1 MAKQKKVTVSRMFC
15 TQCGR
20 EGIPIPRRP
29 GSQREAGHL
38 KKLYCNWCKEET
50 NHAEVRSFGSYT
62 KEDFDLEF
70 KLGRFVDGQKVP
82 IKDLTGCTK
91 QDCEYNVNGRC
102 WNSNYSYKECT
113 HRLPLELK

>member
-1 MAKQKKVTVSRMFC
+1 LKKNNNFTISEMYC
-15 TQCGR
+15 TKCGKR
-20 EGIPIPRRP
+20 GIDIPRKP

-38 KKLYCNWCKEET
+38 KKLYCIWCKEET

-91 QDCEYNVNGRC
+91 QDCEYNVTGRC